1 MMAYLN
7 SLLTAIDQLSPDELD
22 ALYAQLD
29 ARRAAQ
35 NSPTT
40 DDPSNPIDEATKPVT
55 PTASKRPRAAFRRAT
70 AEIRR
75 K

>member
-35 NSPTT
+35 YPPTP
-40 DDPSNPIDEATKPVT
+40 DNPSDPSDEDTKTVT
-55 PTASKRPRAAFRRAT
+55 PTASKRPRATFRRAT